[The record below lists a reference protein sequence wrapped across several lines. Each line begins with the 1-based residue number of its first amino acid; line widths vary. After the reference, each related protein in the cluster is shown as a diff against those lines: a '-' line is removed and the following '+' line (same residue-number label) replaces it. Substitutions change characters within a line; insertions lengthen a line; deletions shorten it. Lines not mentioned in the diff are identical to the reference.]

1 MIPCLYGPDE
11 TLFESN
17 GIGKLCDAISCIV
30 TEKRNGSYELQMSYP
45 ADGLHAA
52 NLVEENIILA
62 KPSENSDSQ
71 PFRIYKTTTPL
82 NGVLEINARHISYQQ
97 NHITVSPFT
106 AGSARAAML
115 DLRVFAAGPCPFTFE
130 TDIESN
136 KTFTV
141 PVPSTIRSCLGSME
155 GSILE
160 TYGGEF
166 EWDCFRTILHA
177 RRGAD
182 RGVKIVYGKNL
193 IDFQM
198 ERSIESLMT
207 GVHPYWFKQD
217 TETGEET
224 LIELPEKVITL
235 SAGQLFERI
244 EPLDCSSVFS
254 TQPTPDQIRDYARW
268 YLQDE
273 KFTRPDAD
281 ITVNFAQLWQLPG
294 YEDIVEAE
302 RVSLCDTVHVFIDRL
317 NVEISYKVTETEYD
331 VLLERYRS
339 IVLSN
344 ETVRSKNK
352 RTDFVG
358 TIADIQSQANATEA
372 TAQRTSTEVKQ
383 LSYKLRD
390 EVTGLESS
398 ISVTASQIR
407 TELSDSVNGLNSS
420 ITQTA
425 SQIRAEV
432 SDSVNGLNSS
442 ITMTASQIR
451 AEVSDSVNG
460 LNSSITM
467 TASQIRAEVSDAK
480 NGLNSSITQ
489 TASQIRAEV
498 RDSVNGLNSS
508 ITQTASQIRAEV
520 NDAKNGLSSSITQT
534 ASQIRSEVRDSVNGL
549 SSRITQNANS
559 IGLVVS
565 NGNVK
570 AASIVAAINNAG
582 STVKISADH
591 IVLDGQAVADALS
604 SEGITAESINVDS
617 LDAYA
622 LYAYRWYITDA
633 NGRYLNKQVTD
644 AISSI
649 GRNLDAPAGQIGI
662 NFTRLDGRT
671 GTVNFNI
678 ADTQTYIDGVSAAR
692 PHSVSN
698 ITLSSSDF
706 GSTVRKSIT
715 VFCEDDEEYDFYTNI
730 TVPEAPAQT
739 LNLSVYGNWI
749 EADGTENGMYQLT
762 ENWELGPGEK
772 MYVRAA
778 NNGTLGGYG
787 YYINAQV
794 PTLTFSWAESYI
806 GSRFRINMNHE
817 NSGLYGYLGY
827 ENGYVYLYGS
837 SDNAKYA
844 RLYVANLFDDD

>member
-11 TLFESN
+11 SLFESN

-30 TEKRNGSYELQMSYP
+30 TEKRNGSYELQMAYP

-52 NLVEENIILA
+52 GLAEENIILA
-62 KPSENSDSQ
+62 KPSENSDPQ

-141 PVPSTIRSCLGSME
+141 PVPSTIRSCLGSMD

-177 RRGAD
+177 HRGAD
-182 RGVKIVYGKNL
+182 LGVKIVYGKNL

-224 LIELPEKVITL
+224 LIELPEKVITVD
-235 SAGQLFERI
+235 GQQTMARI

-254 TQPTPDQIRDYARW
+254 TQPTLDQIRDYARW

-352 RTDFVG
+352 RSDFVG
-358 TIADIQSQANATEA
+358 TIADIQSQANAIEA
-372 TAQRTSTEVKQ
+372 TAQKTSTEVKQ

-407 TELSDSVNGLNSS
+407 TELSDSVNSLNSS

-460 LNSSITM
+460 LSSSITM
-467 TASQIRAEVSDAK
+467 TASQIRAEVSDSV
-480 NGLNSSITQ
+480 NGLISSITQ

-498 RDSVNGLNSS
+498 SDSVNGLNSS

-534 ASQIRSEVRDSVNGL
+534 ASQIRAEVSDSVNGLTSSITQTASQIRAEVSDSVNGLSSSITQTASQIRAEVSDSVNGLNSSITQTASQLRAEVRDAKNGLSSSITQTASQIRSEVRDSVNGL
-549 SSRITQNANS
+549 SSRITQNTDS

-565 NGNVK
+565 NGSLK

-617 LDAYA
+617 LDA
-622 LYAYRWYITDA
+622 
-633 NGRYLNKQVTD
+633 
-644 AISSI
+644 
-649 GRNLDAPAGQIGI
+649 GQQ
-662 NFTRLDGRT
+662 GRT
-671 GTVNFNI
+671 
-678 ADTQTYIDGVSAAR
+678 
-692 PHSVSN
+692 
-698 ITLSSSDF
+698 
-706 GSTVRKSIT
+706 
-715 VFCEDDEEYDFYTNI
+715 
-730 TVPEAPAQT
+730 
-739 LNLSVYGNWI
+739 
-749 EADGTENGMYQLT
+749 
-762 ENWELGPGEK
+762 
-772 MYVRAA
+772 
-778 NNGTLGGYG
+778 
-787 YYINAQV
+787 
-794 PTLTFSWAESYI
+794 AE
-806 GSRFRINMNHE
+806 M
-817 NSGLYGYLGY
+817 
-827 ENGYVYLYGS
+827 
-837 SDNAKYA
+837 
-844 RLYVANLFDDD
+844 VAE